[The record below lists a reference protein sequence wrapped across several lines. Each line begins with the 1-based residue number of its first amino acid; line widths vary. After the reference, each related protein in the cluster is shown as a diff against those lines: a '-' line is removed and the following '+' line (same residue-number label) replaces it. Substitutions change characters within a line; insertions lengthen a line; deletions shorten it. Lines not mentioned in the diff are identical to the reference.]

1 MARQGDIFITKLERN
16 FYGAIRILKHDV
28 PIGFLN
34 GESAYLIQIC
44 NYVDQKQPKINDV
57 RLLQALVQSR
67 FHHKQAP
74 CIAYFG
80 GSLSRDNLFYLDN
93 IPLTASEHHLVYKIE
108 NDPKSD
114 FDYRGII
121 SDRIGWE
128 AFMEWRWQN
137 EKLELLNEEIM
148 NRQNAVVQ
156 LQDRERRDE
165 IVMSEDSFWKIF
177 LLFDWRKGEDQE
189 IIEPVV
195 RYLAGRSVYEI
206 RNFADILSHKL
217 YLLDTKRHA
226 ENMGKHSYS
235 DKSKIFS
242 VESFL
247 ERRCL
252 IVARGKI
259 LYNEILNDPLKM
271 PQSNGF
277 IALLDIVPQAYYRK
291 VGKPFIYHT
300 PYSYETFSN
309 REAWDMI
316 SPEDLEEPKT

>member
-1 MARQGDIFITKLERN
+1 MARQGDIFITKLERD

-28 PIGFLN
+28 SIGFLN
-34 GESAYLIQIC
+34 GQPAYLIQIC
-44 NYVDQKQPKINDV
+44 NFIDKKRPNIGDL
-57 RLLQALVQSR
+57 RLLQPLVQSR

-80 GSLSRDNLFYLDN
+80 GSLSRDNLLYLDN
-93 IPLTASEHHLVYKIE
+93 VPLTSAESQLVYRLE

-121 SDRIGWE
+121 SDRMGWE

-156 LQDRERRDE
+156 LQEREKKEDA
-165 IVMSEDSFWKIF
+165 IMSDDNFWKLF
-177 LLFDWRKGEDQE
+177 LLLDWSQRDDQE
-189 IIEPVV
+189 VIEPLV
-195 RYLAGRSVYEI
+195 RYLSGRSVYEI

-217 YLLDTKRHA
+217 YLLDTKKHA
-226 ENMGKHSYS
+226 ENMGKNSYS

-242 VESFL
+242 VDGFL
-247 ERRCL
+247 QRRCL
-252 IVARGKI
+252 VVARGKI
-259 LYNEILNDPLKM
+259 IYNEILADPLKM
-271 PQSNGF
+271 PQTNGF
-277 IALLDIVPQAYYRK
+277 ATLLDIVPQAYYRQ
-291 VGKPFIYHT
+291 VGKPFIYDT
-300 PYSYETFSN
+300 PYSFETFSN

-316 SPEDLEEPKT
+316 LPEEFEVGK